1 MTDSRDPK
9 ILGVDD
15 PRLTAFALGELEG
28 EEARLMAQEIEKNP
42 ELKKQVEEIR
52 EAAGVVREVLQSEAS
67 AAPHLSVAEREK
79 IFAQTLD
86 RKAAGSPWFKWVGF
100 AFAGSMAAVFIG
112 YIALPNF
119 QRFQGAPTAPLP
131 SSQPVVES
139 QIAQGPQVGE
149 SQGQMTEPVA
159 VAPSTRTQ
167 AELSAKGQ
175 SVAPTLGTSANS
187 SADMLA
193 DATAGSEYEMSEES
207 APAELSEGIVSQSV
221 AAPPPPSAKM
231 AAPQGPAAQRMGG
244 LSRTREAKRES
255 RAEAFAAAPA
265 KMKKDLSVAQDVSHN
280 TEAYSAIIENEFK
293 SVKDQPLSTFS
304 VDVDTSSYA
313 NVRRMLV
320 AGQLPQPD
328 AVRIEEMV
336 NYFKYELPQPRDGR
350 PFSVTTEL
358 SQSPWT
364 PQHQLLRI
372 ALKGREMSASAR
384 PASNLV
390 FLVDVSG
397 SMEDPTKLPLARRAL
412 KLLVDQMR
420 AKDKISI
427 VVYASSTGLVLP
439 PTSGENKTRILE
451 ALDRLQAGGSTN
463 GEGGLQQAYK
473 VAEENF
479 IKGGINRV
487 ILATDGDF
495 NVGVSSEGGMQR
507 LIEQKAK
514 SGVFLSVLGFG
525 MGNYKDSMMQTLAQK
540 GNGVAAY
547 IDSIREARRVLVEQ
561 AGGTLNTI
569 AKDVKLQLEF
579 NPAQVQSYRLIGY
592 ESRMLAA
599 EDFNDD
605 KKDAGEIGEGHTVTA
620 IYEIV
625 PVGVISPVTAPKV
638 DALKYQTNPVA
649 ATETRAASGAATSG
663 SSELL
668 TVKLR
673 FKKPDGDVSDKIEV
687 PVQKSSQAFN
697 EASRDHRFAASVAGF
712 GMILRGSQHHGD
724 WSLSQVLQTATATAS
739 GDEYRKEFVELVKK
753 AQSLRSTPQG
763 Q

>member
-28 EEARLMAQEIEKNP
+28 EEARLMAQEIEKDP
-42 ELKKQVEEIR
+42 ELKKQVEEIHEMAGDVQNVLER
-52 EAAGVVREVLQSEAS
+52 EQR
-67 AAPHLSVAEREK
+67 AAPLLSVAERER
-79 IFAQTLD
+79 IFEKTVD
-86 RKAAGSPWFKWVGF
+86 RAASGGSLWFKWAGF
-100 AFAGSMAAVFIG
+100 SVAGTLATAVLA
-112 YIALPNF
+112 YLMMPDF
-119 QRFQGAPTAPLP
+119 QRFHGSPAVETQPALQEPISSSGVVAAQDAPAHDTQGIASA
-131 SSQPVVES
+131 PVVSEASVDRTES
-139 QIAQGPQVGE
+139 TQPSAQ
-149 SQGQMTEPVA
+149 T
-159 VAPSTRTQ
+159 
-167 AELSAKGQ
+167 
-175 SVAPTLGTSANS
+175 
-187 SADMLA
+187 
-193 DATAGSEYEMSEES
+193 
-207 APAELSEGIVSQSV
+207 V
-221 AAPPPPSAKM
+221 AAAEKEYALEEGDASLLDQSIAAAPPPSAKM
-231 AAPQGPAAQRMGG
+231 AAPMSPSASQLGG
-244 LSRTREAKRES
+244 LSRTREAKRDS
-255 RAEAFAAAPA
+255 MMAGPRPGAPA
-265 KMKKDLSVAQDVSHN
+265 KMKAESRAQMALDVPHN
-280 TEAYSAIIENEFK
+280 TEAYAPIVENEFK

-304 VDVDTSSYA
+304 VDVDTASYA
-313 NVRRMLV
+313 NVRRLLV
-320 AGQLPQPD
+320 AGQWPQPD
-328 AVRIEEMV
+328 AVRIEELV
-336 NYFKYELPQPRDGR
+336 NYFTYELAQPKEGR
-350 PFSVTTEL
+350 PFSVTTEI
-358 SQSPWT
+358 SQSPWA

-372 ALKGREMSASAR
+372 ALKARELPASER

-390 FLVDVSG
+390 FLIDVSG

-412 KLLVDQMR
+412 KLLVDQTR
-420 AKDKISI
+420 AKDKIAI
-427 VVYASSTGLVLP
+427 IVYASSTGLVLP

-463 GEGGLQQAYK
+463 GEGGLLQAYE
-473 VAEENF
+473 VAQANF

-507 LIEQKAK
+507 LIEEKAK

-620 IYEIV
+620 LYEIV
-625 PVGVISPVTAPKV
+625 PVGVTSPVTSPKV
-638 DALKYQTNPVA
+638 DALKYQA
-649 ATETRAASGAATSG
+649 GASAASGTPAMSG
-663 SSELL
+663 STELL

-673 FKKPDGDVSDKIEV
+673 FKKPDGDVSEKIEV
-687 PVQKSSQAFN
+687 PVQKSSKSFS
-697 EASRDHRFAASVAGF
+697 EASRDHRFATSVAGF

-724 WSLSQVLQTATATAS
+724 WTLDQVLQTAGATSS
-739 GDEYRKEFVELVKK
+739 GDEYRQEFVQLVRR
-753 AQSLRSTPQG
+753 AQNLRSSPPER
-763 Q
+763 

>member
-28 EEARLMAQEIEKNP
+28 EEARLMAQEIEKDP

-52 EAAGVVREVLQSEAS
+52 EAAGVVREVLKRETD
-67 AAPHLSVAEREK
+67 AAPHLSVEQREQ
-79 IFAQTLD
+79 IFAKTLD
-86 RKAAGSPWFKWVGF
+86 RKSTGVRWFSWAGL
-100 AFAGSMAAVFIG
+100 AFAGCLALVFVGYMAT
-112 YIALPNF
+112 PNF
-119 QRFQGAPTAPLP
+119 QRFQGSAPPKMASLP
-131 SSQPVVES
+131 P
-139 QIAQGPQVGE
+139 PPE
-149 SQGQMTEPVA
+149 SQGPV
-159 VAPSTRTQ
+159 SSQ
-167 AELSAKGQ
+167 AETVSRAQKPQNLATQPSGQ
-175 SVAPTLGTSANS
+175 LIAGAPQ
-187 SADMLA
+187 
-193 DATAGSEYEMSEES
+193 
-207 APAELSEGIVSQSV
+207 APAEMALDAEGEALLEEADSSLMDQSI
-221 AAPPPPSAKM
+221 ASAPPPPSAKM
-231 AAPQGPAAQRMGG
+231 AAPMSPSAVRMGG
-244 LSRTREAKRES
+244 LSRAREAKRD
-255 RAEAFAAAPA
+255 AYGAPA
-265 KMKKDLSVAQDVSHN
+265 KMKAESRAALDVAHN
-280 TEAYSAIIENEFK
+280 TEAYAPIVENEFK
-293 SVKDQPLSTFS
+293 TVKDQPLSTVS
-304 VDVDTSSYA
+304 VDVDTASYA
-313 NVRRMLV
+313 NVRRLLV

-350 PFSVTTEL
+350 PFSVTTEI
-358 SQSPWT
+358 SQAPWT
-364 PQHQLLRI
+364 SQHQLLRI

-420 AKDKISI
+420 AKDKIAI

-463 GEGGLQQAYK
+463 GEGGLRQAYQ

-507 LIEQKAK
+507 LIEEKAK

-579 NPAQVQSYRLIGY
+579 NPAQVQAYRLIGY

-625 PVGVISPVTAPKV
+625 PAGVVSPVTSPKV
-638 DALKYQTNPVA
+638 DALKYQAGP
-649 ATETRAASGAATSG
+649 AASTDTSPG
-663 SSELL
+663 SSAGSSPGSPELL

-687 PVQKSSQAFN
+687 PVQKSTKSFS

-724 WSLSQVLQTATATAS
+724 WSLTQVLQTASATAS
-739 GDEYRKEFVELVKK
+739 GDEYRQEFVELVKR
-753 AQSLRSTPQG
+753 AQSLRSSPQG
-763 Q
+763 R

>member
-1 MTDSRDPK
+1 
-9 ILGVDD
+9 
-15 PRLTAFALGELEG
+15 
-28 EEARLMAQEIEKNP
+28 MAQEIEKDP

-52 EAAGVVREVLQSEAS
+52 EVAGDVREAIKLESQAT
-67 AAPHLSVAEREK
+67 PHLSVAEREQ
-79 IFAQTLD
+79 IFAKTLD
-86 RKAAGSPWFKWVGF
+86 RKSAGARWFKWVGF
-100 AFAGSMAAVFIG
+100 AFAGSMALVFVG
-112 YIALPNF
+112 YMAMPSF
-119 QRFQGAPTAPLP
+119 QRFQAVSRPEPAQHMADQQLAENLP
-131 SSQPVVES
+131 AAVDSNH
-139 QIAQGPQVGE
+139 
-149 SQGQMTEPVA
+149 PVA
-159 VAPSTRTQ
+159 SQ
-167 AELSAKGQ
+167 AEMAKRGQAQSAQ
-175 SVAPTLGTSANS
+175 PPAQL
-187 SADMLA
+187 L
-193 DATAGSEYEMSEES
+193 AGSPQ
-207 APAELSEGIVSQSV
+207 APAELAADAEGEAMLEEADSSLLDQSI
-221 AAPPPPSAKM
+221 AAAPPPSAKV
-231 AAPQGPAAQRMGG
+231 AAPMSPSAVRMGG
-244 LSRTREAKRES
+244 LSRAREAKS
-255 RAEAFAAAPA
+255 DSFAALAPGRGVPA
-265 KMKKDLSVAQDVSHN
+265 KMKKESRAAVDVAHN
-280 TEAYSAIIENEFK
+280 TEAYSPIVENEFK
-293 SVKDQPLSTFS
+293 LVKDQPLSTFS
-304 VDVDTSSYA
+304 VDVDTASYA
-313 NVRRMLV
+313 NVRRLLV
-320 AGQLPQPD
+320 AGQMPQPD

-350 PFSVTTEL
+350 PFSVTTEI

-372 ALKGREMSASAR
+372 ALKGREMPASAR

-412 KLLVDQMR
+412 KMLVDQMR

-463 GEGGLQQAYK
+463 GEGGLRQAYQ

-507 LIEQKAK
+507 LIEEKAK

-547 IDSIREARRVLVEQ
+547 IDSVREARRVLVEQ

-625 PVGVISPVTAPKV
+625 PVGVVSPVTSPQV
-638 DALKYQTNPVA
+638 DALKYQ
-649 ATETRAASGAATSG
+649 AASSEATAVSG

-687 PVQKSSQAFN
+687 PVQKSTKSFG

-712 GMILRGSQHHGD
+712 GMILRGSKHHGD
-724 WSLSQVLQTATATAS
+724 WSLAQVLQTASATSS
-739 GDEYRKEFVELVKK
+739 GDEYRQEFVELVKR
-753 AQSLRSTPQG
+753 AQSLRQG
-763 Q
+763 QR